1 MELAAIFISLFLI
14 ISESDEVKR
23 FSEHSNN
30 LPIYELVSEPCDGGL
45 HDSGYSMTFNNRVY
59 FKKVN
64 EDGTVGSVCKDND

>member
-30 LPIYELVSEPCDGGL
+30 LHIFEEGTADYNHSDAEGFIKLNAL
-45 HDSGYSMTFNNRVY
+45 RLRVAEMVRQ
-59 FKKVN
+59 KNHKN
-64 EDGTVGSVCKDND
+64 

>member
-30 LPIYELVSEPCDGGL
+30 LHIYELVSEQCEGGL
-45 HDSGYSMTFNNRVY
+45 HDSGYSIIIKNRVY
-59 FKKVN
+59 FKQVN
-64 EDGTVGSVCKDND
+64 EDGTVGSVCKDKD